1 MAQRTDVDWPTCDQA
16 GCIGI
21 RLASARVCL
30 AHGSEEETAAALKLV
45 GDTGAIEARG
55 VHITRALLD
64 RLLTAAPRG
73 ENGMRLIKGGQFRGA
88 TFSGDALFGGAT
100 FQVGFLGAAFQ
111 GDAQF
116 DGAAFERAQQFGPLL
131 ACEGLDS
138 DVVQFAQPVRIIGSL
153 RSWPVAVPRLRPR
166 AGSCL

>member
-16 GCIGI
+16 GCTGI

-45 GDTGAIEARG
+45 GETGAIDARG

-73 ENGMRLIKGGQFRGA
+73 ENGMPLIKGGQFRGA

-100 FQVGFLGAAFQ
+100 FQVGFGGAI
-111 GDAQF
+111 G
-116 DGAAFERAQQFGPLL
+116 GATF
-131 ACEGLDS
+131 S
-138 DVVQFAQPVRIIGSL
+138 
-153 RSWPVAVPRLRPR
+153 RSAR
-166 AGSCL
+166 